1 MMPQVHNRFPTYD
14 SLIEAKLLRKEEAE
28 RMRKVDDKTPH
39 ESTWQVSE
47 QHRMCTFSRNLP
59 LTKI

>member
-1 MMPQVHNRFPTYD
+1 MMISQVHNRFPTYD

-47 QHRMCTFSRNLP
+47 Q
-59 LTKI
+59 

>member
-1 MMPQVHNRFPTYD
+1 MMMSQVHNRFPTYD

-39 ESTWQVSE
+39 ESTWQVHVYIFT
-47 QHRMCTFSRNLP
+47 QP
-59 LTKI
+59 PVD